1 MVHQITLEQLATKLQ
16 AELVG
21 DKSITIKQIKD
32 LTEAGVGDVSFVS
45 NLKFKSQLENT
56 QASAVIVNEA
66 LAEFSPVP
74 ILIVKDP
81 YLGYAKAAQLLDST
95 PTVNKG
101 IAATAVIHK
110 SASIGANVS
119 IGEGVIIEKNAS
131 IADDT
136 QIASGTVIG
145 ENSCIGKGGNIKANV
160 TIYHNVEI
168 GSNILIHS
176 GTVIGSDGFGFAN
189 EAGCWQKIPQLGK
202 VIIGNDVE
210 IGANCNIDRG
220 ALKNTEIG
228 NGVKMDNM
236 IHIAH
241 NVIIGDHCAMAA
253 CVGIAGSTV
262 VGERTTFSGS
272 VAVVGHLQ
280 IPAGT
285 HFTVRTVVNKSP
297 KQAGAFSSGTGMMEN
312 KEWRKSVAR
321 FKQLDEMSKKIKQ
334 LEKKLNKIL

>member
-1 MVHQITLEQLATKLQ
+1 MAHQITLEQLATKLQ

-21 DKSITIKQIKD
+21 DKSIIIKQIKD

-56 QASAVIVNEA
+56 QASAVIVNDA
-66 LAEFSPVP
+66 MAEFSPVP

-81 YLGYAKAAQLLDST
+81 YLGYAKAAQLLDNT
-95 PTVNKG
+95 PAVNKG
-101 IAATAVIHK
+101 IATTAVIHK
-110 SASIGANVS
+110 TARIGANVS
-119 IGEGVIIEKNAS
+119 IGEGVIIEKNVI

-168 GSNILIHS
+168 GSKVLIHS